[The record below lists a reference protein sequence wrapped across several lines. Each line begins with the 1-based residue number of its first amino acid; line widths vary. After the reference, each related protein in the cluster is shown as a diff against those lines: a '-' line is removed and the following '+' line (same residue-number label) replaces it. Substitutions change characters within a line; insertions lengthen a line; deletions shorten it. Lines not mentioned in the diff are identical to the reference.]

1 MQYNYENYSEKIQG
15 IILEHN
21 YDGSYHSTL
30 DNYILKIL
38 VNDPFNAEIS
48 IRMNTDTWNE
58 YVNYSADHHWKGFLE
73 SHPENWNRQDFYCNL
88 QDRKFYMVSTID
100 DKHYPVWQETT
111 LQKIIQT
118 SHLAWR
124 FTRHT
129 NTDYNRFHVGQTCKF
144 FAYAINRNGDLYK
157 PSAIDED
164 FSKYTWIY
172 NPLTFTVHEITS
184 ESIEHLI
191 AKIPIPKP
199 VLDKIILDRI
209 QEYQHSKTN
218 GRNID
223 DLVVE
228 TPPSKSATLE
238 ILQEYKFEKEQSQ
251 RKANQQK
258 WINRKKSLIKLKD
271 WLIESKTITAL
282 ITGLLT
288 GSGGLYAILKWI
300 IPFFQK

>member
-1 MQYNYENYSEKIQG
+1 MAVQV
-15 IILEHN
+15 ILEHN
-21 YDGSYHSTL
+21 HDGSYYSTL
-30 DNYILKIL
+30 DNYTLKIL
-38 VNDPFNAEIS
+38 VSDPFNAEIS

-58 YVNYSADHHWKGFLE
+58 YVNYSADHHWRGFLE
-73 SHPENWNRQDFYCNL
+73 SHPEKWNRQDFYCNL

-100 DKHYPVWQETT
+100 DKRYPVWQETT
-111 LQKIIQT
+111 LQKIIQI

-124 FTRHT
+124 FTRHI

-144 FAYAINRNGDLYK
+144 FAYAINRNGDPYK

-191 AKIPIPKP
+191 AKTPPPKL
-199 VLDKIILDRI
+199 VADKIILDHI

-218 GRNID
+218 GLNID
-223 DLVVE
+223 GLVAE
-228 TPPSKSATLE
+228 IPPSESATLE
-238 ILQEYKFEKEQSQ
+238 ILQDYKSERKQSQ
-251 RKANQQK
+251 KEARQQK
-258 WINRKKSLIKLKD
+258 WVNRKKSLIKVKD

-288 GSGGLYAILKWI
+288 GSGILFAILKWI

>member
-1 MQYNYENYSEKIQG
+1 MLLSIEIVIVAQ
-15 IILEHN
+15 
-21 YDGSYHSTL
+21 SY
-30 DNYILKIL
+30 
-38 VNDPFNAEIS
+38 
-48 IRMNTDTWNE
+48 IREW
-58 YVNYSADHHWKGFLE
+58 S
-73 SHPENWNRQDFYCNL
+73 
-88 QDRKFYMVSTID
+88 KF
-100 DKHYPVWQETT
+100 PVAV
-111 LQKIIQT
+111 QKIIQE

-124 FTRHT
+124 FTRHI

-144 FAYAINRNGDLYK
+144 FAYAINKNGALYK

-184 ESIEHLI
+184 ESIEYLI
-191 AKIPIPKP
+191 AKTSIPKR

-223 DLVVE
+223 DLVIE
-228 TPPSKSATLE
+228 TPPSKSITPE
-238 ILQEYKFEKEQSQ
+238 ILQQYKSEENQCKE
-251 RKANQQK
+251 KANQQK